1 MKKILLLITACV
13 AYTGL
18 SYAQTNFTKTP
29 KGGLYAIVK
38 QGNGTK
44 VKQGDVITFQFTQ
57 KTDKDSLLGSSYQMG
72 KPAMVQVQPS
82 KNVADLME
90 VFPLLGVNDS
100 VLVRVPTDSIFV
112 GHEESRPPFL
122 PKASYLNFT
131 IKIDRV
137 QSLDEAMAERNA
149 AMEKERTEKAALA
162 EKMRGAEGAT
172 MSKYIAD
179 NKLSPVTTA
188 SGLKYVVTT
197 PSSGRKPLAGDTLLV
212 NYAGRTTEGKVFD
225 SSMESVAKAA
235 GLQQPGRTYEPLKIV
250 VGNGEVIKG
259 WDEGLLLLNQGSKAT
274 FIIPSALAYGERGA
288 GEDIKPYS
296 PLVFD
301 IELVKVIT
309 GKRKPAVKAVTKG
322 KKPVAKKAPA
332 KKPVTKKKVTGK

>member
-1 MKKILLLITACV
+1 MKKLFFYLIFGV
-13 AYTGL
+13 AVA
-18 SYAQTNFTKTP
+18 SQASAQTNFTKTP
-29 KGGLYAIVK
+29 KGGLYTILK

-44 VKQGDVITFQFTQ
+44 VKEGDVITFQFTQ

-90 VFPLLGVNDS
+90 VFPLLSVNDS

-131 IKIDRV
+131 IKIEKI
-137 QSLDEAMAERNA
+137 QTLDQAMAERNA
-149 AMEKERTEKAALA
+149 AMEKSRTEQAAMAGKMRLA
-162 EKMRGAEGAT
+162 ETSTIAQ
-172 MSKYIAD
+172 YIAS
-179 NKLSPVTTA
+179 NKLSPLTTA

-197 PSSGRKPLAGDTLLV
+197 PSAGKKPLAGDTLLV
-212 NYAGRTTEGKVFD
+212 NYTGRTMSGKVFD
-225 SSMESVAKAA
+225 SSVESVAKAS
-235 GLQQPGRTYEPLKIV
+235 GLEQPGRTYEPFKFV
-250 VGNGEVIKG
+250 VGNSEVIKG
-259 WDEGLLLLNQGSKAT
+259 WDEGLLLMNQGSKAT
-274 FIIPSALAYGERGA
+274 FIIPSALGYGERGA

-301 IELVKVIT
+301 IELVKIIT
-309 GKRKPAVKAVTKG
+309 GVHKPAKPVVAG
-322 KKPVAKKAPA
+322 KKPAGKKALV
-332 KKPVTKKKVTGK
+332 KKTTVKKKVTHK